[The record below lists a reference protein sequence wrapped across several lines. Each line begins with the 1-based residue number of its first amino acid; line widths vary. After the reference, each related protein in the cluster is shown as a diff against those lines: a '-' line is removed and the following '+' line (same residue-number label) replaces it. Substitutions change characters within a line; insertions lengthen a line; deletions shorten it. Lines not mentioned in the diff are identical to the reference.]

1 MYASHSSHGTVSQ
14 RPPPSTI
21 SYALD
26 LPIYRFIEFSLFGWP
41 KPKTQAKSESRG
53 AFFSPSLSL
62 SRPARSRQYHESPTG
77 GTHIFQLS
85 LYLVPVGGFEF
96 PSSAVQSSCDPIV
109 RAHGRQRI
117 HHDTKHPTNI
127 HIISRYAANK
137 RLHAKQSIHKAL
149 WNALEKT
156 KKKRPDCRYAQSAK
170 QQQATTTTKTVV
182 HVFALSLFWTC
193 YALLDS

>member
-1 MYASHSSHGTVSQ
+1 MIKILCMHLIHRMVQYHSVRHHQPYRTLSIYQFIVLLNFLYSVGQSQ
-14 RPPPSTI
+14 RLKPR
-21 SYALD
+21 AN
-26 LPIYRFIEFSLFGWP
+26 REGHFSLHLFLAP
-41 KPKTQAKSESRG
+41 LAL
-53 AFFSPSLSL
+53 ANI
-62 SRPARSRQYHESPTG
+62 HESPTG
-77 GTHIFQLS
+77 GTQIFQLS

-156 KKKRPDCRYAQSAK
+156 KKNGPIVDMHNRPNNSK
-170 QQQATTTTKTVV
+170 QQQQQKRSFT
-182 HVFALSLFWTC
+182 FLR
-193 YALLDS
+193 